1 MNKNLL
7 KTIGPGLL
15 FATNAIGTSHLV
27 FSTKAG
33 AEFGFVY
40 FWIILGALLLTYP
53 FFEYSVRYVNGRGR
67 NLLQAYKEQSKW
79 ALWLVILML
88 IANTLSVSALCKVAD
103 GLLAS
108 VLNFDGSVAIPMLIV
123 TVLILGIGRFSV
135 LDNFIKVLCAVL
147 GVTLIITFAA
157 TLVKGPVEPAAD
169 FIPNEMFSSYGLALL
184 VATLG
189 YMPAPMFS
197 SIFQSVWN
205 ESKVQSSNYKPSL
218 KEVLFDFNFGFIL
231 TAVLAFLFLIIGVFT
246 LYGSGTAMS
255 DKTPVFAKQLIG
267 IFTNHIGEWAFIF
280 IGITAFAAIYG
291 TFLAAIDGFSRTI
304 SRGLVTLQDK
314 SADFDNKTYHQAAS
328 KYYPYVMGGIAL
340 MVIVVVLQNVNM
352 GTLLRFTA
360 ILAFFC
366 SPIIAFLNIRAVT
379 HKSMP
384 ESHRPK
390 PFLLVWSYIGL
401 AYIVGVAILV
411 IAYRLGAF

>member
-1 MNKNLL
+1 MNKNIR
-7 KTIGPGLL
+7 KAIGPGLL

-33 AEFGFVY
+33 AEFGFIY

-53 FFEYSVRYVNGRGR
+53 FFEFSVRYVNGRGR
-67 NLLQAYKEQSKW
+67 NLLQAYKEQSRY
-79 ALWLVILML
+79 ALWLVIVML
-88 IANTLSVSALCKVAD
+88 LLNTLSVSALCKVAD
-103 GLLAS
+103 GLFTTILGYSGSLA
-108 VLNFDGSVAIPMLIV
+108 LPLLIV
-123 TVLILGIGRFSV
+123 TALILVIGRFSV

-147 GVTLIITFAA
+147 GVTLLVTFIA
-157 TLVKGPVEPAAD
+157 TLVKGPVEPLAN
-169 FIPNEMFSSYGLALL
+169 FTPKEMFDGYGLALL

-205 ESKVQSSNYKPSL
+205 ESKVESSNYKPTL

-231 TAVLAFLFLIIGVFT
+231 TAILAFLFLIIGVFT
-246 LYGSGTAMS
+246 LYGSGTEMS
-255 DKTPVFAKQLIG
+255 DATPVFAKQLIG
-267 IFTNHIGEWAFIF
+267 IFTNHIGEWSFLI

-304 SRGLVTLQDK
+304 SRGLATFSQK
-314 SADFDNKTYHQAAS
+314 SKTFNSDSYQKTS
-328 KYYPYVMGGIAL
+328 NKYYPYVIGA
-340 MVIVVVLQNVNM
+340 IVVIAIIVISQNVNM

-366 SPIIAFLNIRAVT
+366 SPIIAFLNMKAVT
-379 HKSMP
+379 NENMP
-384 ESHRPK
+384 KSHRPK
-390 PFLLVWSYIGL
+390 KFLLNWSYLGL
-401 AYIVGVAILV
+401 AYIFGVAILV
-411 IAYRLGAF
+411 IAYRLGLF